1 MVFGNK
7 NKECIFVSRMKNR
20 ILNMNRKVIVLLF
33 LGLIGGYLFNST
45 FFLHTHLSSNG
56 KITQHAHPFKK
67 SSEDQKSLPKH
78 NHTCSDFLVIDNS
91 SLLFNSVNEVL
102 ITSTESLIGEL
113 KVCQSYDYID
123 YYFTSLN
130 SRGPPFIY
138 FSV

>member
-1 MVFGNK
+1 
-7 NKECIFVSRMKNR
+7 MKSR
-20 ILNMNRKVIVLLF
+20 ILHIKQKIIILLF
-33 LGLIGGYLFNST
+33 LSLIGGFIFNST

-78 NHTCSDFLVIDNS
+78 NHTCSDFLVIDAS
-91 SLLFNSVNEVL
+91 SLLFNLVNEVL
-102 ITSTESLIGEL
+102 IKPTECLISEL
-113 KVCQSYDYID
+113 KVYQSYDYTD
-123 YYFTSLN
+123 YYYTSLN